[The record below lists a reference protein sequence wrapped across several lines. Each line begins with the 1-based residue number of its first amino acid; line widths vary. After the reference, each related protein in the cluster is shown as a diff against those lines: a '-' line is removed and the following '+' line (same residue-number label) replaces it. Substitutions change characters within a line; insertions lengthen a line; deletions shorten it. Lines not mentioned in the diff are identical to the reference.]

1 MDALFCLSKYQSNL
15 ISFSER
21 FCDLAYFCDS
31 RGRNPFQGSQTTSP
45 ALSLSLVSFKL
56 MELGTLE
63 GVCNLENVMPTTITI
78 QGAGAPPA
86 VFLLV
91 SAPLGPGLA
100 QG

>member
-1 MDALFCLSKYQSNL
+1 
-15 ISFSER
+15 
-21 FCDLAYFCDS
+21 
-31 RGRNPFQGSQTTSP
+31 
-45 ALSLSLVSFKL
+45 

-86 VFLLV
+86 MFLLV